1 MRINDK
7 MKLRNVAG
15 ENIILM
21 QNADGTDMTRV
32 VALNESAL
40 LLYNRLI
47 GREFELDDVV
57 HALVDEYEVSED
69 DARKDAEAWVAEMK
83 KNALVWECGNA

>member
-1 MRINDK
+1 MRINNK

-40 LLYNRLI
+40 LLYNRLM

-57 HALVDEYEVSED
+57 HALVDEYEVSEA
-69 DARKDAEAWVAEMK
+69 DARKDAESWVAEMK
-83 KNALVWECGNA
+83 KNALVC

>member
-40 LLYNRLI
+40 LLYNRLMD
-47 GREFELDDVV
+47 REFELDDVV

-69 DARKDAEAWVAEMK
+69 DARKDAEAWVAEMR
-83 KNALVWECGNA
+83 KNALVC

>member
-32 VALNESAL
+32 VALNESFL
-40 LLYNRLI
+40 LLYNRLM
-47 GREFELDDVV
+47 GREFEVNDVV
-57 HALVDEYEVSED
+57 QALVDEYEVSEA

-83 KNALVWECGNA
+83 KNALVC

>member
-40 LLYNRLI
+40 LLYNRLM

-57 HALVDEYEVSED
+57 HALVDEYEVSEA

-83 KNALVWECGNA
+83 KNALVC

>member
-1 MRINDK
+1 MRINNK

-40 LLYNRLI
+40 LLYNRLM

-57 HALVDEYEVSED
+57 HTLVDEYEVSED
-69 DARKDAEAWVAEMK
+69 DARKDAESWVAEMK
-83 KNALVWECGNA
+83 KNALVC

>member
-40 LLYNRLI
+40 LLYNRLM
-47 GREFELDDVV
+47 GREFELGDVV
-57 HALVDEYEVSED
+57 HALVDEYEVSEA

-83 KNALVWECGNA
+83 KNALVC